1 MSEMLGNYHFMIRD
15 YYSALNELEKALDKD
30 PGNKL
35 IRKKLII
42 CLTQVGKV
50 EEAFN
55 QFYFLIN
62 EDVEIIVNTRPD
74 WEDCPCPHLVNKIEK
89 DEIPTKNQYEKYL
102 QLGMLWLYCDAKES
116 IKNFKN
122 ALKMN
127 SDNRLLHVIKI
138 IEPYIKLNN

>member
-1 MSEMLGNYHFMIRD
+1 MSEMLGNYHFLIRD
-15 YYSALNELEKALDKD
+15 YYSALGELENALDKD

-42 CLTQVGKV
+42 CMTQAGKV
-50 EEAFN
+50 EEAFDH
-55 QFYFLIN
+55 FYSLIN
-62 EDVEIIVNTRPD
+62 EDIGIIINTKPD

-89 DEIPTKNQYEKYL
+89 DEIPVKNQYEKYL

-122 ALKMN
+122 ALKYR
-127 SDNRLLHVIKI
+127 SDEKILHVIKL
-138 IEPYIKLNN
+138 IEPYNKHNN